1 MSAAELR
8 HRGYLKNS
16 GHEIALHRRKE
27 EMSAAELRHRGYLKN
42 SGHEIDGMRL
52 TRWRLPSFSSRR
64 IVLLGQTGVGKS
76 AAGNTILGREGF
88 RSERS
93 MDSVTCECSVAHAT
107 VSGRSVSVVDT
118 PGFFDSQMDPGQL
131 KKAIARSMHFFSPR
145 PHVFLIV
152 LRVDD
157 RFTDQEKQF
166 LQKIEMVFG
175 QEVLKCTIILF
186 TRGDHLEGESV
197 EELIEE
203 NSRLRD
209 LVDQC
214 GGRYHVFNNKDQS
227 NREQVNDLLQKIDIM
242 TEQRKEQ
249 NRKSQ

>member
-1 MSAAELR
+1 MLAGELR

-16 GHEIALHRRKE
+16 EHGF
-27 EMSAAELRHRGYLKN
+27 
-42 SGHEIDGMRL
+42 DGMRL
-52 TRWRLPSFSSRR
+52 TSRNPVRIDFSNTQRPAVSRW

-76 AAGNTILGREGF
+76 AAGNTILGRERF

-93 MDSVTCECSVAHAT
+93 MDSVTRECSVAHAT

-118 PGFFDSQMDPGQL
+118 PGFFDSQIDPGQV
-131 KKAIARSMHFFSPR
+131 KKAIASSVHYSSPR
-145 PHVFLIV
+145 PHAFLIV

-157 RFTDQEKQF
+157 RFTDQEQQF
-166 LQKIEMVFG
+166 LQKIEIMFG
-175 QEVLKCTIILF
+175 QEMLKNTIILF

-203 NSRLRD
+203 NSKLRA

-227 NREQVNDLLQKIDIM
+227 NREQVIDLLQKIDTMI
-242 TEQRKEQ
+242 EQRMEQ
-249 NRKSQ
+249 CRKRQ

>member
-1 MSAAELR
+1 MF
-8 HRGYLKNS
+8 
-16 GHEIALHRRKE
+16 
-27 EMSAAELRHRGYLKN
+27 AAELRHRGYLKN

-52 TRWRLPSFSSRR
+52 TRWRFPSLSSRR

-88 RSERS
+88 RSERR
-93 MDSVTCECSVAHAT
+93 MDSVTRECSVAHAT
-107 VSGRSVSVVDT
+107 VSGRSVSVIDT

-131 KKAIARSMHFFSPR
+131 KKAIARIMHFSSPR

-175 QEVLKCTIILF
+175 QEVLKYSIILF

-227 NREQVNDLLQKIDIM
+227 NREQVNDLLQKIDTMI
-242 TEQRKEQ
+242 EQRKEQ
-249 NRKSQ
+249 YRKRQ

>member
-1 MSAAELR
+1 MLAAELR
-8 HRGYLKNS
+8 HEGYLKN
-16 GHEIALHRRKE
+16 I
-27 EMSAAELRHRGYLKN
+27 
-42 SGHEIDGMRL
+42 GHEIDGMRL
-52 TRWRLPSFSSRR
+52 TRRNPVRTYSSTTQHTAVSRR

-76 AAGNTILGREGF
+76 AAGNTILGQERF

-107 VSGRSVSVVDT
+107 VSGRSVCVVDT

-131 KKAIARSMHFFSPR
+131 KKAIAKSMHFFIPR
-145 PHVFLIV
+145 PHAFLIV

-157 RFTDQEKQF
+157 RFTDQEQRF

-175 QEVLKCTIILF
+175 KEVFKDAIILF

-203 NSRLRD
+203 NCRLRD

-214 GGRYHVFNNKDQS
+214 GGRYHVFNNKDK
-227 NREQVNDLLQKIDIM
+227 NKKQVNDLLQKIDTMI
-242 TEQRKEQ
+242 EQ
-249 NRKSQ
+249 NSAEKESRKFC

>member
-1 MSAAELR
+1 MLAAELR
-8 HRGYLKNS
+8 HGGYLKN
-16 GHEIALHRRKE
+16 I
-27 EMSAAELRHRGYLKN
+27 
-42 SGHEIDGMRL
+42 GHEIDGMRL
-52 TRWRLPSFSSRR
+52 TRRNPVRTYSSTTQQTAVSRR

-76 AAGNTILGREGF
+76 AAGNTILGRERF

-118 PGFFDSQMDPGQL
+118 PGFFNSQMDLGQL
-131 KKAIARSMHFFSPR
+131 KNTITKSYFFSPR
-145 PHVFLIV
+145 PHAFLIV

-157 RFTDQEKQF
+157 RFTDQEQQF

-175 QEVLKCTIILF
+175 QEVLKDAIILF

-203 NSRLRD
+203 NCRLRD

-227 NREQVNDLLQKIDIM
+227 NREQVNDRLQKIDTMI
-242 TEQRKEQ
+242 EQ
-249 NRKSQ
+249 NSAEKESRKFC